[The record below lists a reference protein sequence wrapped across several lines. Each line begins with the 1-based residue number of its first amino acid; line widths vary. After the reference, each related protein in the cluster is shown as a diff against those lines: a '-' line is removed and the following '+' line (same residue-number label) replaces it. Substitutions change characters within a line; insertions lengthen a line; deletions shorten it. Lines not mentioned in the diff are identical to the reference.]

1 MSKLSVNKLALKVVE
16 QLIEEPE
23 LYGVKVEKL
32 GCGATVI
39 DTGLEAPGGI
49 MAGLK
54 VTEITMGG
62 LAEVSLTYVEYGD
75 LTLPTVVV
83 STDRPAVSLLGCQL
97 AGWRVK
103 VGDFTGDGS
112 GPARAL
118 ALKPKKVFKKIGY
131 QDDYDSAVI
140 VLETSKKPGDEVA
153 LFIGEKC
160 DVEPK
165 EVYMV
170 LTSTTSYAGSTQIS
184 GRIAETGLFKME
196 YLGLDPNSVLHAS
209 GYAPVM
215 PPHPDWGVAIG
226 RCEDALTYGGFASY
240 LVDVEDEGWLA
251 DLVSKT
257 PSSSSPSYGKPS
269 YEIYKEVDFDFT
281 KIDPALFA
289 PAGVAVTNVR
299 TGRVFRA
306 GGINAEIL
314 RLGLEI

>member
-1 MSKLSVNKLALKVVE
+1 MNKLALKIVQ
-16 QLIEEPE
+16 QLIDEPE
-23 LYGVKVEKL
+23 LYGVGVEEL

-39 DTGLEAPGGI
+39 DTGLEAPGGLL
-49 MAGLK
+49 AGLR
-54 VTEITMGG
+54 VTEIAMGG
-62 LAEVSLTYVEYGD
+62 LGEASLTYMEYGD
-75 LTLPTVVV
+75 LTLPTIVV

-97 AGWRVK
+97 AGWRVR
-103 VGDFTGDGS
+103 VGDFVGDGS

-140 VLETSKKPGDEVA
+140 VLESSMKPGDEVA
-153 LFIGEKC
+153 LFVAEKC
-160 DVEPK
+160 GVEAR

-184 GRIAETGLFKME
+184 GRIAETGLFKLE
-196 YLGLDPNSVLHAS
+196 YLGLDPNTVLHAS

-215 PPHPDWGVAIG
+215 PPHPGWGVAVG

-240 LVDVEDEGWLA
+240 LVDVEDEGWLRE
-251 DLVSKT
+251 LVSKT
-257 PSSSSPSYGKPS
+257 PSSSSPSYGRPS

-289 PAGVAVTNVR
+289 PAKVSVTNVR
-299 TGRVFRA
+299 TGRVFTA
-306 GGINAEIL
+306 GRINPDIL
-314 RLGLEI
+314 KLGLEAGPG